1 MGRRELADALVAG
14 VVAAAV
20 SGAPSTVY
28 ALATRRDP
36 LEATL
41 AAGSILLPRERR
53 RLLLF
58 LAAAPVH
65 LSISLFWS
73 LVLARALPRTR
84 PVAVGAA
91 AGVAIAAIDLGVI
104 GRRFPRVRA
113 LPLLP
118 QLADHALYGASV
130 GYVLARRRAR
140 G

>member
-20 SGAPSTVY
+20 SGAPSTLY

-41 AAGSILLPRERR
+41 AAGSVMLPRERR

-118 QLADHALYGASV
+118 QLADHALYGAGV

-140 G
+140 R

>member
-65 LSISLFWS
+65 LSIALFWA

-91 AGVAIAAIDLGVI
+91 AGVAIAAIDVGVI